1 MQIGTDVQGL
11 VARVGIGRI
20 GVDKVPTDYRLAHW
34 ERVGHGSS
42 VHTFWGSGY
51 LSTVVLGHWCRIDS
65 GKGTRI
71 IEVTFAWVGS
81 QFQHFLCPV
90 VTVEYGFLV
99 VTDSDGVGAVA
110 KSGIGN
116 IS

>member
-34 ERVGHGSS
+34 EMGRSWQLRPYV
-42 VHTFWGSGY
+42 WGSGY
-51 LSTVVLGHWCRIDS
+51 LSTVVLGHWCRIDR